1 MKIGKELY
9 KEIDSILDNGLN
21 NVVRFHS
28 SSEKVKKAIRICKAL
43 NFIKQTSPNS
53 GELCENGIL
62 AIQDGGIEQYLS
74 NKITEKDLDFTIKEL
89 TGKRL
94 KYDILYNIMYVL
106 IGALIS
112 FITILVQPDNSEKYI
127 KQLNKLSSEKNEL
140 NDSFEKRLNDMNTL
154 TLELKKE
161 IDSLKK

>member
-1 MKIGKELY
+1 MKIEKELY
-9 KEIDSILDNGLN
+9 KEIDSILDIGINGSL
-21 NVVRFHS
+21 RLFS
-28 SSEKVKKAIRICKAL
+28 SNEKMKKAIRICKAL
-43 NFIKQTSPNS
+43 NLIKQTSPNS

-74 NKITEKDLDFTIKEL
+74 NKRTEKDLDSTIKNL
-89 TGKRL
+89 TSKRL
-94 KYDILYNIMYVL
+94 KYDVLYNIMYVL

-127 KQLNKLSSEKNEL
+127 EQLNKLSSEKTEL